1 MLVDTHSHLF
11 MDEFAADRSEVM
23 QRAFDAGVERIY
35 MPNVDLSTL
44 EPLLRLCG
52 QYSDKCFPLIGLH
65 PTSIT
70 SSYYQEELTA
80 IKRSL
85 DEHPGL
91 FVGIGEVGLDFYWDT
106 TYAEEQ
112 MEVFEVQLHW
122 ALAYDLPLIIHCRN
136 AFAELYDCMKPYIDS
151 PLKGIFHCF
160 TGDVTDAERF
170 LQFQHFL
177 FGVNGVVTYKKSPL
191 PAMLHSMIPLDRLV
205 LETDSP
211 YLPPVP
217 FRGKRNES
225 SYIIYVAEKIAQ
237 VYDVSVEEVA
247 QRTSRNAIHLFEGA
261 KGACLGIK
269 EF

>member
-11 MDEFAADRSEVM
+11 MDEFASDRSEVM
-23 QRAFDAGVERIY
+23 QRAFDAGIERIY

-44 EPLLRLCG
+44 EPLLSLCS
-52 QYSDKCFPLIGLH
+52 QYAGKCFPLIGFH

-70 SSYYQEELTA
+70 SSDYQGELAA
-80 IKRSL
+80 IKQSL
-85 DEHPGL
+85 DEHPRL

-106 TYAEEQ
+106 TYAKEQIKVFEEQ
-112 MEVFEVQLHW
+112 LQW
-122 ALAYDLPLIIHCRN
+122 ALTYDLPLIIHCRN

-160 TGDVTDAERF
+160 TGDVADAERF
-170 LQFQHFL
+170 LQFRRFL
-177 FGVNGVVTYKKSPL
+177 FGVNGTVTYKKSHL

-225 SYIIYVAEKIAQ
+225 SYIIYVAEKISQ
-237 VYDVSVEEVA
+237 VYELPVDEVA
-247 QRTSRNAIHLFEGA
+247 RQTSRNALLLFGGA
-261 KGACLGIK
+261 KGVAWGIK